1 MKNFW
6 IILLL
11 FGPNSFAKLA
21 VVATTSDVGA
31 LIREVAADKVDLF
44 VIGKGSQ
51 DPHQIEAKPSFMVKM
66 RDADLI
72 FSQGL
77 ELEVAWLDPLIQGSR
92 NPKLKD
98 KQNVVELGKSLD
110 PIEVRAGGVSRA
122 EGDIHPEGNPHFQLD
137 PVRMAKAAGLVADEL
152 AARDAANKS
161 FFVQRAK
168 EFKAKID
175 KQVESWRA
183 RVKKSKLKEVV
194 TFHRTFTYFC
204 SRFDLTCDT
213 QLEPKP
219 GIPPTAAHLL
229 TVIDHIKKENIRLV
243 LIESY
248 FEDSAKDKLMSSVP
262 NLMVVRVPVSVD
274 GDKNVASYTDLIE
287 NLVKII
293 EGVGL

>member
-1 MKNFW
+1 MRNLW

-11 FGPNSFAKLA
+11 FSSNSFGKLA

-51 DPHQIEAKPSFMVKM
+51 DPHQIDAKPSFMVKM
-66 RDADLI
+66 RDADLV

-98 KQNVVELGKSLD
+98 KKNVVEVGKSLD
-110 PIEVRAGGVSRA
+110 PLEVRTGTVTRA
-122 EGDIHPEGNPHFQLD
+122 EGDVHPEGNPHFQLD
-137 PVRMAKAAGLVADEL
+137 PVRMARAASLVAEEL
-152 AARDAANKS
+152 AVRDAANKS
-161 FFVQRAK
+161 FFVQQAK
-168 EFKAKID
+168 DFKTKID
-175 KQVESWRA
+175 QQVESWRA

-194 TFHRTFTYFC
+194 TFHRTFSYFC
-204 SRFDLTCDT
+204 ARFDLICDT

-229 TVIDHIKKENIRLV
+229 TVIEHVKKENIKLV

-248 FEDSAKDKLMSSVP
+248 FEDSAKDKLVASVP
-262 NLMVVRVPVSVD
+262 NLKVVRVPVSVD

-287 NLVKII
+287 NLIKTI
-293 EGVGL
+293 EGAGL